1 MRELYVDTREGAA
14 CFRTISEAVASLPSE
29 NEELTVI
36 HVAPGIYEE
45 RLTIETPFIVLEG
58 SGAQQTRVTGNLG
71 AYELLEDGTKRG
83 TFRTQTVLVHTH
95 DFTARNITFE
105 NTAGPGRSAGQAIA
119 LYADGDRLLFENV
132 DLVGFQ
138 DTLFTGPLPL
148 KELQPG
154 GFRGPLEHSP
164 RINGRQHYKNCR
176 IFGTVDFIFGSATAY
191 FEDCE
196 LISLNDRKEETAQDP
211 AAESGEQKEAA
222 PVLGYVTAPSTPQG
236 QKYGYVFKNCA
247 FTGPDCPDGTCYLG
261 RPWRNYARCVL
272 IDCKIGRHIRKEGW
286 HDWGKERAEE
296 TTIFAEYG
304 CVFEDRDGA
313 FEKRPADEGT
323 SEGLRLRKY
332 LREDEVCEY
341 AKEKVL
347 G

>member
-1 MRELYVDTREGAA
+1 M
-14 CFRTISEAVASLPSE
+14 
-29 NEELTVI
+29 
-36 HVAPGIYEE
+36 
-45 RLTIETPFIVLEG
+45 
-58 SGAQQTRVTGNLG
+58 
-71 AYELLEDGTKRG
+71 
-83 TFRTQTVLVHTH
+83 
-95 DFTARNITFE
+95 
-105 NTAGPGRSAGQAIA
+105 NT
-119 LYADGDRLLFENV
+119 D
-132 DLVGFQ
+132 
-138 DTLFTGPLPL
+138 
-148 KELQPG
+148 
-154 GFRGPLEHSP
+154 
-164 RINGRQHYKNCR
+164 YKNCR

-236 QKYGYVFKNCA
+236 QKYGYVFRNCA
-247 FTGPDCPDGTCYLG
+247 FTGPDCPDETCYLG

-296 TTIFAEYG
+296 TTFFAEYG
-304 CVFEDRDGA
+304 CVFEDRDGV
-313 FEKRPADEGT
+313 FEKRPAEEGT
-323 SEGLRLRKY
+323 SEGLHLRKY

-341 AKEKVL
+341 TKEKVL

>member
-138 DTLFTGPLPL
+138 DAV
-148 KELQPG
+148 
-154 GFRGPLEHSP
+154 S
-164 RINGRQHYKNCR
+164 
-176 IFGTVDFIFGSATAY
+176 
-191 FEDCE
+191 
-196 LISLNDRKEETAQDP
+196 
-211 AAESGEQKEAA
+211 
-222 PVLGYVTAPSTPQG
+222 VLVQNVG
-236 QKYGYVFKNCA
+236 
-247 FTGPDCPDGTCYLG
+247 
-261 RPWRNYARCVL
+261 CVSKCNIL
-272 IDCKIGRHIRKEGW
+272 HIVQS
-286 HDWGKERAEE
+286 RAEDGPVVVSGNHGRVFLSTE
-296 TTIFAEYG
+296 TDLLHISYT
-304 CVFEDRDGA
+304 CVSGGSVRLQYLHYRLLGA
-313 FEKRPADEGT
+313 HW
-323 SEGLRLRKY
+323 
-332 LREDEVCEY
+332 
-341 AKEKVL
+341 
-347 G
+347 

>member
-1 MRELYVDTREGAA
+1 M
-14 CFRTISEAVASLPSE
+14 
-29 NEELTVI
+29 
-36 HVAPGIYEE
+36 
-45 RLTIETPFIVLEG
+45 
-58 SGAQQTRVTGNLG
+58 
-71 AYELLEDGTKRG
+71 
-83 TFRTQTVLVHTH
+83 
-95 DFTARNITFE
+95 
-105 NTAGPGRSAGQAIA
+105 
-119 LYADGDRLLFENV
+119 
-132 DLVGFQ
+132 
-138 DTLFTGPLPL
+138 
-148 KELQPG
+148 
-154 GFRGPLEHSP
+154 
-164 RINGRQHYKNCR
+164 
-176 IFGTVDFIFGSATAY
+176 
-191 FEDCE
+191 
-196 LISLNDRKEETAQDP
+196 NDRKEETANAP
-211 AAESGEQKEAA
+211 AAESGEQKETV

-313 FEKRPADEGT
+313 LEKRPADEGT

>member
-14 CFRTISEAVASLPSE
+14 GFRTISEAVASVPSD

-45 RLTIETPFIVLEG
+45 RLAIETPFIVLEG
-58 SGAQQTRVTGNLG
+58 SGAKETRVTGNLG
-71 AYELLEDGTKRG
+71 AYEILPDGTNRG
-83 TFRTQTVLVHTH
+83 TFRTQTVFVHTH

-105 NTAGPGRSAGQAIA
+105 NAAGPGRFVGQAIA
-119 LYADGDRLLFENV
+119 LYADGDRLTFENV

-138 DTLFTGPLPL
+138 DTLFTGPLPR
-148 KELQPG
+148 KEMKPG

-164 RINGRQHYKNCR
+164 RVNGKQYFKNCR
-176 IFGTVDFIFGSATAY
+176 ICGTVDFIFGCATAY

-196 LISLNDRKEETAQDP
+196 IISLNDRKEETA
-211 AAESGEQKEAA
+211 AAESSLQGECPQEM
-222 PVLGYVTAPSTPQG
+222 PVLGYATAPSTPEG

-247 FTGPDCPDGTCYLG
+247 FTGPECPDETCYLG

-272 IDCKIGRHIRKEGW
+272 IDCRIGRHIKKEGW
-286 HDWGKERAEE
+286 HDWGKEKAEE
-296 TTIFAEYG
+296 TTFFAEYG
-304 CVFEDRDGA
+304 CLYEDREGN
-313 FEKRPADEGT
+313 FEKRAADEE
-323 SEGLRLRKY
+323 SPEVPKLRKY
-332 LREDEVCEY
+332 LREDEISEY
-341 AKEKVL
+341 DKEKVL